1 MSIKHSDMPTHIR
14 GILLSF
20 VGFLAAWQATD
31 FSLDYRAVLG
41 AAVAALVGYANPAK
55 PEATGE

>member
-1 MSIKHSDMPTHIR
+1 MSLKHIDTPTHIR
-14 GILLSF
+14 GILLSL

-31 FSLDYRAVLG
+31 FALDYRAILG

-55 PEATGE
+55 PEAPQE